1 LVECTFPRV
10 CPGKTARSAPLSG
23 EFSPVAVA
31 GKQDHGGLVA
41 KATCRGGRNFRQ
53 EGIAGDKPGVTIR
66 LSTASLTV
74 FSLRTD
80 FMSWKP
86 SDQDLI
92 DSMLVQTKLLPAETL
107 AYITRL
113 RDEQIELDETHAAKL
128 LAQSEVIFSRAV
140 SILGS
145 A

>member
-1 LVECTFPRV
+1 
-10 CPGKTARSAPLSG
+10 
-23 EFSPVAVA
+23 
-31 GKQDHGGLVA
+31 
-41 KATCRGGRNFRQ
+41 
-53 EGIAGDKPGVTIR
+53 
-66 LSTASLTV
+66 
-74 FSLRTD
+74 
-80 FMSWKP
+80 MSWKP
-86 SDQDLI
+86 SGQALHAPVEALAPMREAVDIALLALTLWRDHNAETPPDRDLI
-92 DSMLVQTKLLPAETL
+92 DSMLVQTKLLPVETL